1 MVARDKNTKTMPLL
15 SKQPSNLG
23 CGSSK
28 EDVVEDL
35 TLQPDEE
42 ARQALCAALYKC
54 TGPFKRMVSP
64 LLPYPLVLNRLHRD
78 FVEAE
83 EMSGGSAEECMLT
96 FAMKMEEPDTKTF
109 LEDAEK
115 RIRAEPKVY
124 GEHLLE
130 EEWIND
136 FQAQVDYVPGLSKGK
151 RLINV
156 EDAQQ
161 YAAFAMDMKGAGNKC
176 FATKDFEMAL
186 TRYQQ
191 GVELLHNVECKEASA
206 QQELTA
212 LLASLLTNQAIAGL
226 RTGNWRV
233 TITACDACLDINPQ
247 NLKARARRAE
257 AYKCLG
263 DIEKATTDLDWIVRL
278 QCSDLLADHDVD
290 TAQTLLSTAQKDA
303 QKMMKDLQGMRIQES
318 EVAKRMISGADFTA
332 NRENEK
338 PSFLHPS
345 SSSSTSSG
353 SPSRMHAQNP
363 FSSALA
369 EAKKSTKII
378 TEKLIDE
385 VVALE
390 IQRTLVDI
398 YAQPNVHSELMAM
411 RRASEF
417 ESGRFVLRLR
427 PYLVRL
433 LEKPVLEKYGFGGGE
448 GGYRKLERALG
459 QHVTTSEDVRE
470 NAKRIL
476 ATLMGDLFEE

>member
-1 MVARDKNTKTMPLL
+1 MVARGKNTKAMPLL
-15 SKQPSNLG
+15 SKQPSNFSS
-23 CGSSK
+23 GSSK

-35 TLQPDEE
+35 TLQPDKE

-54 TGPFKRMVSP
+54 TGPFKRAVSP
-64 LLPYPLVLNRLHRD
+64 LLPYPLVLNKLHRD

-83 EMSGGSAEECMLT
+83 EMSGGSTEECMLT
-96 FAMKMEEPDTKTF
+96 FAMKMEDPDTKAF
-109 LEDAEK
+109 LEGAEK

-124 GEHLLE
+124 GAHLLE
-130 EEWIND
+130 EEWISD

-176 FATKDFEMAL
+176 FAAKDFEMAL

-233 TITACDACLDINPQ
+233 TITACNACLNINPH

-263 DIEKATTDLDWIVRL
+263 DVEKATTDLDWIFRL
-278 QCSDLLADHDVD
+278 QCSDLLADHDAD

-303 QKMMKDLQGMRIQES
+303 KKMMKDLQGMRIQES

-338 PSFLHPS
+338 PSSLPS
-345 SSSSTSSG
+345 SSSSSSSS
-353 SPSRMHAQNP
+353 SPSQMYAQNP
-363 FSSALA
+363 FSSASA
-369 EAKKSTKII
+369 EAKKSTKTI

-390 IQRTLVDI
+390 IQRALVDI
-398 YAQPNVHSELMAM
+398 YAQPHVHSELMAM

-417 ESGRFVLRLR
+417 DSGRFVQRLR

-476 ATLMGDLFEE
+476 GTLMGDLFEE